1 MNSNLH
7 PNVSEVDRRMTIK
20 NRTGFT
26 LVEMLVVVGI
36 IAILITI
43 MVPMVKGAR
52 IKALDA
58 VVQANCASIEASL
71 SNYAATHSG
80 SYPGVAIDVMAP
92 YSDFALGD
100 PALYAANMPPPG
112 GFTYGVLGGTGS
124 FNPSTLP
131 VRQQL
136 KQVKDVVLDSGNL
149 DTPRWFDSLIAADS
163 LSEYPQNPF
172 KKSGTA
178 DASRI
183 LNIFGF
189 EAVQPNGVNDL
200 TNIRPYILANTTAD
214 NSGTTPDPIFAD
226 RVRIT
231 TNYDYYF
238 NYDPNDYGD
247 VHSAAGDFAYVPILS
262 MSAAPLADNPMTPE
276 NDIYRWGTNVSGYM
290 LFGFGH
296 PSNRITRF
304 QDEKEEFGRTGL
316 DGFGADV
323 GGPLGA
329 PACDTPYEQAVYA
342 LFNMATYYSRSF

>member
-1 MNSNLH
+1 MI
-7 PNVSEVDRRMTIK
+7 IK
-20 NRTGFT
+20 SRTGFT

-36 IAILITI
+36 IAILVTI

-52 IKALDA
+52 TKALEA
-58 VVQANCASIEASL
+58 VVVANCASIEASL
-71 SNYAATHSG
+71 SNYAATHG
-80 SYPGVAIDVMAP
+80 GNYPGVAIDVMAP
-92 YSDFALGD
+92 YPDYALGD
-100 PALYAANMPPPG
+100 PDLYSASMPPPG

-136 KQVKDVVLDSGNL
+136 KQVKDVVLDSGNT
-149 DTPRWFDSLIAADS
+149 DTPRWFDSLVAADA

-178 DASRI
+178 DANRI
-183 LNIFGF
+183 LNVFCF
-189 EAVQPNGVNDL
+189 EAVWPNAANDL

-214 NSGTTPDPIFAD
+214 NSGTTPDPIFSD

-238 NYDPNDYGD
+238 NYDPNNLGD
-247 VHSAAGDFAYVPILS
+247 IHTAAGDFAYVPILS
-262 MSAAPLADNPMTPE
+262 MSAAPFADNPMTPE
-276 NDIYRWGTNVSGYM
+276 NDRYRWSTNVSGYL

-296 PSNRITRF
+296 PSNRVNKY
-304 QDEKEEFGRTGL
+304 QDEKEAFGKTGL
-316 DGFGADV
+316 RGFGADT
-323 GGPLGA
+323 GGPLEA

-342 LFNMATYYSRSF
+342 LFNTATFFTQTR